1 MKKLLLLLFL
11 YAIPVKSQPITPA
24 FTTGTSSS
32 TTNTTTS
39 ISEFITS
46 TDYFGNGYEYTVTG
60 VGVSMGDSESIS
72 PPITTI
78 NGTVNGEAQT
88 WTGLDLNNKP
98 NWTVVDGNAFQ
109 FTETY
114 RAPGSISN
122 ITTIQRNIE
131 SESVVTTTSV
141 FSQ

>member
-1 MKKLLLLLFL
+1 MKKFILLLFL

-24 FTTGTSSS
+24 FTTGTTSS
-32 TTNTTTS
+32 TTNSTTS
-39 ISEFITS
+39 ITETITS
-46 TDYFGNGYEYTVTG
+46 TDFSTGYEYTVTG
-60 VGVSMGDSESIS
+60 VGVSMDGDS
-72 PPITTI
+72 ITPQPTNINETI
-78 NGTVNGEAQT
+78 NGQVYT

-98 NWTVVDGNAFQ
+98 NWTVSEGNAFQ

-114 RAPGSISN
+114 KAPGLQN
-122 ITTIQRNIE
+122 ITVINRSIE

>member
-11 YAIPVKSQPITPA
+11 YAIPVKSQPITPN
-24 FTTGTSSS
+24 FVTGTSSS

-60 VGVSMGDSESIS
+60 VGVSMGDSKSIS
-72 PPITTI
+72 PNATSI
-78 NGTVNGEAQT
+78 NETVNGQVYT
-88 WTGLDLNNKP
+88 WTGLNLNNKP
-98 NWTVVDGNAFQ
+98 NWTVLDGNAFQ

-114 RAPGSISN
+114 KAPGLQN
-122 ITTIQRNIE
+122 ITVINRSIE